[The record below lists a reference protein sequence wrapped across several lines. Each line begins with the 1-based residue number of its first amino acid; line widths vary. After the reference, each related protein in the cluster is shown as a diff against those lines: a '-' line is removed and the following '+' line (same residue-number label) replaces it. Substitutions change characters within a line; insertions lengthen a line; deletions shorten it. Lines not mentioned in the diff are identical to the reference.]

1 MNARTEAILLP
12 VAAAVTAGSAIAS
25 LGARGL
31 LPLPAVLLALLLI
44 GAAGWSVLRWPFGQ
58 GAARRRAVAQ
68 PVAVA
73 SMALIA
79 VLALVRVR
87 SAGADPTELVH
98 RIGTTLSIP
107 LALMLVA
114 QLGSATSLR
123 ELGVVLVGSFLC
135 VLLTL
140 GTMPGGDAAEL
151 VSGVG
156 VCILVGWSAGLGT
169 LWLLHRAKERA
180 RPHHW
185 LGGRGPGLRVP
196 VLLVVGSV
204 LAGVAAMLLLPHPSG
219 VQART
224 AGGLAGGSG
233 SATDAGPS
241 GRSPQS
247 YVVPNMDLNLRGAL
261 PGTPLAAVPFDSPAL
276 WGSTVMVTYTGRGWG
291 PAEAIQSLTPVPRDA
306 TGDLDL
312 RRGAVAGQPIGAADR
327 TDAVRVLASNV
338 FLPLLAPGQPVS
350 VRIDDRVGTPGT
362 SSLFVTEHG
371 DRPYVI
377 RSNGVIRDPVTP
389 ADTALP
395 SSVPARVLDL
405 ARRLTRDAPTAP
417 AKVAAIEDYLHAQE
431 RYRLDSPVPADGAD
445 AVDDFLFVSHEGFCE
460 HFASAEAVLLRAVGV
475 PARLVTGFSG
485 GTPQGAERILRG
497 SDAHAWVQV
506 AVGGDQW
513 AWTDPTAGATLAAD
527 RNSTATAWA
536 FLRAHALLIGALLLA
551 AAVLTAAVLL
561 VVRRRRAWRAA
572 ALARSAPLAA
582 KVLAAFAALEAA
594 LAGSRFARPPD
605 ASVFELGRA
614 LQSGWPGGLPE
625 PDQVAA
631 ALAVVQRVLYDGR
644 PVAARE
650 AGQAIAALDALT
662 GCAVEVVRVE
672 RQRQV
677 RLSR

>member
-1 MNARTEAILLP
+1 VNARTEAILLP
-12 VAAAVTAGSAIAS
+12 VAAAVTAGSATAS

-31 LPLPAVLLALLLI
+31 LPVPALVLALLLI
-44 GAAGWSVLRWPFGQ
+44 GVAGWSVLRWPFGP

-87 SAGADPTELVH
+87 SAGADPAELVH

-114 QLGSATSLR
+114 QLASAASLR

-135 VLLTL
+135 VLLTV
-140 GTMPGGDAAEL
+140 GTMPGGDVADP
-151 VSGVG
+151 VSRVG
-156 VCILVGWSAGLGT
+156 VCILVGWSAGLVT
-169 LWLLHRAKERA
+169 IWLLHRAKERA
-180 RPHHW
+180 RPQHW

-196 VLLVVGSV
+196 ALLVAGSV

-233 SATDAGPS
+233 SGADAGPA

-247 YVVPNMDLNLRGAL
+247 YVVPEMDLDLRGTL
-261 PGTPLAAVPFDSPAL
+261 PGTPLAAVPSDSPAL

-291 PAEAIQSLTPVPRDA
+291 PAEAIQSLSPVPRDA
-306 TGDLDL
+306 SGDADL
-312 RRGAVAGQPIGAADR
+312 RRGAVAGEQTGAADR
-327 TDAVRVLASNV
+327 TDAVRVLSSEV

-350 VRIDDRVGTPGT
+350 VRIDDRVGAMGT
-362 SSLFVTEHG
+362 SAFVTEHG
-371 DRPYVI
+371 DRPYVM
-377 RSNGVIRDPVTP
+377 RSNGVIRDPVTA

-395 SSVPARVLDL
+395 DSVPARVLDL
-405 ARRLTRDAPTAP
+405 ARQLTLDAPTTP
-417 AKVAAIEDYLHAQE
+417 ARVAAIEAYLHAHE

-460 HFASAEAVLLRAVGV
+460 HFASAEAVLLRAVGI

-485 GTPQGAERILRG
+485 GTPRGAERVLLG

-513 AWTDPTAGATLAAD
+513 VWTDPTAGATLAAD
-527 RNSTATAWA
+527 RHNAASAWA
-536 FLRAHALLIGALLLA
+536 FLRAHALLIGALLLTA
-551 AAVLTAAVLL
+551 ALLTAAVLL
-561 VVRRRRAWRAA
+561 LVRGRRARRAA
-572 ALARSAPLAA
+572 VLARSAPLAA

-605 ASVFELGRA
+605 ASVLELGRA
-614 LQSGWPGGLPE
+614 LQSAWPGGLPE

-631 ALAVVQRVLYDGR
+631 ALGVVQRILYDGR
-644 PVAARE
+644 PVAAHE

-662 GCAVEVVRVE
+662 VRAVEVVRVE
-672 RQRQV
+672 RQRRV

>member
-1 MNARTEAILLP
+1 VNARTEAILLP
-12 VAAAVTAGSAIAS
+12 AAAAVTAGSAIAS

-44 GAAGWSVLRWPFGQ
+44 GAAGWSVLRWPSGQ

-87 SAGADPTELVH
+87 SAGADPAELVH

-114 QLGSATSLR
+114 QLCSATSLR

-140 GTMPGGDAAEL
+140 GTMPGGDAADPGS
-151 VSGVG
+151 VVG
-156 VCILVGWSAGLGT
+156 VCILIGWSAGLVT

-196 VLLVVGSV
+196 ALLVVGSV

-233 SATDAGPS
+233 SATDAGPA
-241 GRSPQS
+241 GRSALS
-247 YVVPNMDLNLRGAL
+247 YVVPEMDLNMRGAL
-261 PGTPLAAVPFDSPAL
+261 PTTPLAAVPFDSPAL

-291 PAEAIQSLTPVPRDA
+291 PAKGIRSLLPAPRDA
-306 TGDLDL
+306 SGDVDL
-312 RRGAVAGQPIGAADR
+312 RRGAVAGQQPGAADR
-327 TDAVRVLASNV
+327 TDAVRVLTSDA

-350 VRIDDRVGTPGT
+350 VRIDDRVGAMGT
-362 SSLFVTEHG
+362 SLFLSEHG
-371 DRPYVI
+371 DRPYVV

-389 ADTALP
+389 LDTALP

-405 ARRLTRDAPTAP
+405 ARRLTRDAPTAQ
-417 AKVAAIEDYLHAQE
+417 AKVAAIETYLHGHE
-431 RYRLDSPVPADGAD
+431 RYRLDSPAPADGAD

-485 GTPQGAERILRG
+485 GTPEGAERILRG

-513 AWTDPTAGATLAAD
+513 VWTDPTAGATLAAD
-527 RNSTATAWA
+527 RKSAASLWA

-551 AAVLTAAVLL
+551 AAVLTALAFL
-561 VVRRRRAWRAA
+561 VVRRNRARRAA

-582 KVLAAFAALEAA
+582 KVLTAFAALEAV

-614 LQSGWPGGLPE
+614 LQSSWPGGLPE
-625 PDQVAA
+625 PEKVAA

-644 PVAARE
+644 PVTAHE
-650 AGQAIAALDALT
+650 AGQAIVALDALT
-662 GCAVEVVRVE
+662 ERAVEVVRVE
-672 RQRQV
+672 RQRRV

>member
-87 SAGADPTELVH
+87 SAGADPAELVH

-140 GTMPGGDAAEL
+140 GTMPGGDAADL

-156 VCILVGWSAGLGT
+156 VCILIGWSAGLGT

-196 VLLVVGSV
+196 ALLVVGSV

-233 SATDAGPS
+233 SATDAGPA
-241 GRSPQS
+241 GRSALS
-247 YVVPNMDLNLRGAL
+247 YVVPEMDLNMRGAL

-291 PAEAIQSLTPVPRDA
+291 PADGIRSLSPAPRDA
-306 TGDLDL
+306 SGDVDL
-312 RRGAVAGQPIGAADR
+312 RRGAVAGQQTGAADR
-327 TDAVRVLASNV
+327 TDAVRVLTSDA

-350 VRIDDRVGTPGT
+350 VRIDDRVGAMGT
-362 SSLFVTEHG
+362 SLFLSEHG
-371 DRPYVI
+371 DRPYVM

-389 ADTALP
+389 AGHGPAGQRAGAGPGPGPAADPRRADDPGQGGGDRGLPPRARALP
-395 SSVPARVLDL
+395 ARLPGARRRGGRGRRLPVRLARGVLRALRLGRGRAAARGRCPGPAGHRVLGRHSARCRADPARERRARVGAGRGRGRPVGLDRPD
-405 ARRLTRDAPTAP
+405 RRGHPRGRP
-417 AKVAAIEDYLHAQE
+417 AQ
-431 RYRLDSPVPADGAD
+431 RGQR
-445 AVDDFLFVSHEGFCE
+445 
-460 HFASAEAVLLRAVGV
+460 VGV
-475 PARLVTGFSG
+475 PARARAPDRSAPAGRSG
-485 GTPQGAERILRG
+485 PDRGRSPRRTPEPG
-497 SDAHAWVQV
+497 
-506 AVGGDQW
+506 
-513 AWTDPTAGATLAAD
+513 PAG
-527 RNSTATAWA
+527 
-536 FLRAHALLIGALLLA
+536 
-551 AAVLTAAVLL
+551 
-561 VVRRRRAWRAA
+561 A

-644 PVAARE
+644 PVAAPE
-650 AGQAIAALDALT
+650 AGQAIAALEALT
-662 GCAVEVVRVE
+662 VRAVEVVRVE
-672 RQRQV
+672 RQRRV

>member
-1 MNARTEAILLP
+1 VNTRTEALLLP
-12 VAAAVTAGSAIAS
+12 VAAAVTAGSATAS

-31 LPLPAVLLALLLI
+31 LPVPAVVLALLLI
-44 GAAGWSVLRWPFGQ
+44 GAAAWSVLRWPFGQ

-87 SAGADPTELVH
+87 SAGADPAELVH
-98 RIGTTLSIP
+98 RIGTTLSVP

-114 QLGSATSLR
+114 QLGSAASLR

-140 GTMPGGDAAEL
+140 GTMPGGEAPDL
-151 VSGVG
+151 VSVVG
-156 VCILVGWSAGLGT
+156 GCVLVGWSAGLVT
-169 LWLLHRAKERA
+169 LWLLHRAKDRS
-180 RPHHW
+180 RPRHW
-185 LGGRGPGLRVP
+185 LGGGGPSLRGPAM
-196 VLLVVGSV
+196 LVGGSV
-204 LAGVAAMLLLPHPSG
+204 LAGVAALLLLPHPDG
-219 VQART
+219 VRPPRVGDGVAN
-224 AGGLAGGSG
+224 GNP
-233 SATDAGPS
+233 SATDEGPT

-247 YVVPNMDLNLRGAL
+247 FLDWRLDLNLRGEL
-261 PGTPLAAVPFDSPAL
+261 PSTPLVEVPLGSPAL
-276 WGSTVMVTYTGRGWG
+276 WGSTVLGAYTGSGWQL
-291 PAEAIQSLTPVPRDA
+291 AHMNESAVRMPRDA
-306 TGDLDL
+306 SGDVDL
-312 RRGAVAGQPIGAADR
+312 RRGAVAGQQPGAADR
-327 TDAVRVLASNV
+327 ADVVRVLNPAV
-338 FLPLLAPGQPVS
+338 YLPLLAPGQPVS
-350 VRIDDRVGTPGT
+350 VRLDGMGDVLGTREYFSAHT
-362 SSLFVTEHG
+362 
-371 DRPYVI
+371 DQPYVM
-377 RSNGVIRDPVTP
+377 RSNRLIFDPVTP
-389 ADTALP
+389 ADTNLP

-405 ARRLTRDAPTAP
+405 ARRLTRDAPTTR
-417 AKVAAIEDYLHAQE
+417 AKVAAIEAHLHAHE

-485 GTPQGAERILRG
+485 GTPQGSERVLLG

-506 AVGGDQW
+506 GVGGDQW

-527 RNSTATAWA
+527 RNGAASAWA
-536 FLRAHALLIGALLLA
+536 FLRAHALLIGALVLA
-551 AAVLTAAVLL
+551 AAVLAAVAFL
-561 VVRRRRAWRAA
+561 VVRRGRARRAA

-594 LAGSRFARPPD
+594 LTGSRFARPPD
-605 ASVFELGRA
+605 ASVLELGLVLR
-614 LQSGWPGGLPE
+614 SGWPGGLPE
-625 PDQVAA
+625 SDQVAA

-650 AGQAIAALDALT
+650 AGQSIAALEVLT
-662 GCAVEVVRVE
+662 VRAVEVVRVD
-672 RQRQV
+672 RQRRV

>member
-1 MNARTEAILLP
+1 M
-12 VAAAVTAGSAIAS
+12 
-25 LGARGL
+25 
-31 LPLPAVLLALLLI
+31 PAVVVALLLI
-44 GAAGWSVLRWPFGQ
+44 AGAAWSVLRWPFGQ

-87 SAGADPTELVH
+87 SAGADPAELVH

-140 GTMPGGDAAEL
+140 GTMPGGDVADL

-156 VCILVGWSAGLGT
+156 VCVLIGWSAGLMT

-196 VLLVVGSV
+196 ALLVAGSV

-219 VQART
+219 VEART

-233 SATDAGPS
+233 SATDDGS
-241 GRSPQS
+241 VGRSPQS

-261 PGTPLAAVPFDSPAL
+261 PDTPLAAVPFDSPAL
-276 WGSTVMVTYTGRGWG
+276 WGSTVMVAYTGRGWG
-291 PAEAIQSLTPVPRDA
+291 PAEVNPPLSPVPRDA
-306 TGDLDL
+306 SGDFDL
-312 RRGAVAGQPIGAADR
+312 RRAAVAGQQTGAADR

-350 VRIDDRVGTPGT
+350 VRTDDRVGAMGT
-362 SSLFVTEHG
+362 SLFVTLNSH
-371 DRPYVI
+371 RPYVM

-389 ADTALP
+389 ADTSLP
-395 SSVPARVLDL
+395 SSVPVRVLDL
-405 ARRLTRDAPTAP
+405 ARRLTRDAPTTQ
-417 AKVAAIEDYLHAQE
+417 AKVTAIEAYLHAHE
-431 RYRLDSPVPADGAD
+431 RYRLDSPVPAVGAD

-485 GTPQGAERILRG
+485 GTPAGAERILLG

-506 AVGGDQW
+506 GVGGDQW
-513 AWTDPTAGATLAAD
+513 VWTDPSAGATLAAN
-527 RNSTATAWA
+527 RNGAAGAWA

-551 AAVLTAAVLL
+551 AVVLTAVVIL
-561 VVRRRRAWRAA
+561 VVRRGRARRAA
-572 ALARSAPLAA
+572 ALARNAPLAA

-605 ASVFELGRA
+605 ASVLELERA
-614 LQSGWPGGLPE
+614 LRSGWPGGLPE
-625 PDQVAA
+625 PEQVAA
-631 ALAVVQRVLYDGR
+631 ALAVVQRVLYDG
-644 PVAARE
+644 
-650 AGQAIAALDALT
+650 
-662 GCAVEVVRVE
+662 
-672 RQRQV
+672 
-677 RLSR
+677 